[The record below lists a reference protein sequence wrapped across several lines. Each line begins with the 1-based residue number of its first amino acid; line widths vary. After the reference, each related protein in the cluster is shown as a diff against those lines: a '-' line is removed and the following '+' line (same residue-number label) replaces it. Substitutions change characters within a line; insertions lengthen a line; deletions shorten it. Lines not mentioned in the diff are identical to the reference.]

1 MFHISVG
8 SDLNNMPR
16 FEKIEYKPVP
26 VRELLLE
33 MKNLS
38 ELMIDLA
45 YSAALFNDKELAE
58 DVLELEK
65 RVDTLAYLL
74 EMEIMMAARDS
85 EDAEALT
92 GVSTVASA
100 ADKISDAAAD
110 IAAIVTQDIGIH
122 PIVSEIFEKV
132 EERLMKATVRQNSTL
147 IGKEICELNLAARMG
162 VDIIAIR
169 RNKDWLINPKES
181 EKIQHGDV
189 LITRGAP
196 SGIVEFKEYA
206 EGKREKLED

>member
-1 MFHISVG
+1 
-8 SDLNNMPR
+8 MPR
-16 FEKIEYKPVP
+16 LEKIEYKPIP

-45 YSAALFNDKELAE
+45 YSAALFNDKDLAE
-58 DVLELEK
+58 DVLELEN

-74 EMEIMMAARDS
+74 EMEVMLAARDS
-85 EDAEALT
+85 KDAEALV

-100 ADKISDAAAD
+100 TDKISDAAAD
-110 IAAIVTQDIGIH
+110 IAAIVTQNIGVH
-122 PIVSEIFEKV
+122 PLVSEVFEKV
-132 EERLMKATVRQNSTL
+132 EERLTQAKVSEESIL
-147 IGKEICELNLAARMG
+147 IGRQICELDLAARMG

-169 RNKDWLINPKES
+169 REKDWIINPKET
-181 EKIQHGDV
+181 ERVQYGDV

-196 SGIVEFKEYA
+196 LGIKEFKELA
-206 EGKREKLED
+206 EGKLKKLED